1 MTTTT
6 SATPDL
12 SVLARPSGG
21 FAMLA
26 IDQREAMRAMFAAHQ
41 SGPVTDEQITEFKL
55 AAARILSPAASAV
68 LVDRQFGLDCVID
81 EGVIDPAAGLIAAA
95 DHFTAG
101 ADELVATVEIDEAVD
116 PDHYRERGVVA
127 LKLLVI
133 YRPDGDPRRR
143 VALVQ
148 EFVERCHAAGLVSI
162 IEPVSR
168 KPLDGRDWNWDAG
181 VLAAAEELGSLGA
194 DLYKAEMPMR
204 GQGDPDEMRRR
215 CAALTDTI
223 GSPWVILS
231 SGVPPELFPAAVEI
245 ACQQGA
251 SGFLAGRAVWA
262 SVIGSQDVERDLR
275 TVSIPRLQRLAEI
288 VDTNV
293 GTGAPRS

>member
-12 SVLARPSGG
+12 SLLARPSGG

-68 LVDRQFGLDCVID
+68 LVDRQFALDRVID

-116 PDHYRERGVVA
+116 PKHYRERGVVA

-133 YRPDGDPRRR
+133 YRPDGDPEQRLAMVDRFVRRCRDVR
-143 VALVQ
+143 VL
-148 EFVERCHAAGLVSI
+148 SI

-168 KPLDGRDWNWDAG
+168 RPLDGRDWDWDEG
-181 VLAAAEELGSLGA
+181 VHH
-194 DLYKAEMPMR
+194 DLFR
-204 GQGDPDEMRRR
+204 GR
-215 CAALTDTI
+215 
-223 GSPWVILS
+223 
-231 SGVPPELFPAAVEI
+231 
-245 ACQQGA
+245 
-251 SGFLAGRAVWA
+251 
-262 SVIGSQDVERDLR
+262 
-275 TVSIPRLQRLAEI
+275 
-288 VDTNV
+288 
-293 GTGAPRS
+293 